1 MKFTARDGIF
11 SALNGLFIGI
21 LVPFVFVNVG
31 VSLPISQTLFAVII
45 TLLSVFGVFIGAV
58 LARWFSFFFQLAKF
72 GLVGVTNTVIDFGI
86 FNLFIWVTGVAIG
99 NSIILFKVISVSAA
113 IINSYVWNKFWSFNR
128 PEVDEASA
136 RKEFSQFLLVSLFG
150 LLLNTGVASL
160 FINGIGA
167 PGTMDPKL
175 WANVANAIASVS
187 VLAWNFVGYKFF
199 VFKR

>member
-1 MKFTARDGIF
+1 MKFTVRDGVF
-11 SALNGLFIGI
+11 AAFNGLFIGI
-21 LVPFVFVNVG
+21 LVPFVFVNIG
-31 VSLPISQTLFAVII
+31 VSLPISQALFAVII
-45 TLLSVFGVFIGAV
+45 TVLSVFGVFVGAF

-86 FNLFIWVTGVAIG
+86 FNLFIWATGLATG
-99 NSIILFKVISVSAA
+99 NSIYLFKVISVSAA
-113 IINSYVWNKFWSFNR
+113 IINSYIWNKFWSFNR
-128 PEVDEASA
+128 PAIDEASA
-136 RKEFSQFLLVSLFG
+136 RKEFTQFILISLFG

-167 PGTMDPKL
+167 PGSMDPKL
-175 WANVANAIASVS
+175 WANIANAVASVS